1 MFHKL
6 KNFSIIF
13 IIIVLCLIITGT
25 ITATADR
32 CQDCHGTDGGY
43 TFEPLII
50 QASTPR
56 VASPGEEF
64 EHVIIIQHPGEYE
77 ALEVVVELNLGSAT
91 QLTALSQSTQRL
103 PTMTE
108 GTKEV
113 VFKLKAKEPSQS
125 QRIRTIV
132 KYTSSLHYDPTE
144 IIEVLDISVNIDKI
158 LLEPSAWSIE
168 MSESGEKSIDL
179 TAIEDVKNIDILPS
193 STLDKIVNLNSAPTQ
208 TLQKGNSIKLDLE
221 AKAVGSGKLNIIY
234 EDSLGIPH
242 KVVLDVEVSED
253 IEKEGKFWIQVGII
267 TGILSWVVLFIS
279 LLVGAPFK
287 KVKVTLNKI
296 FKTSPIR
303 KEFHCGISYIISVL
317 ALFHA
322 VVVMANHWYG
332 VVLNNSYLIANIDM
346 DYGWYINL
354 GTIAWIFM
362 VGVSFT
368 GIFWKKIIKII
379 KYNAWRWTHNIFTIL
394 ALAISSIHV
403 TIMLHFRFF

>member
-1 MFHKL
+1 L
-6 KNFSIIF
+6 
-13 IIIVLCLIITGT
+13 VIITSNV
-25 ITATADR
+25 TADR

-43 TFEPLII
+43 TFEPLLI

-77 ALEVVVELNLGSAT
+77 ASGITVELNLASAT
-91 QLTALSQSTQRL
+91 QITPMSSKTKNL
-103 PTMTE
+103 PTMT
-108 GTKEV
+108 GGSGEV

-144 IIEVLDISVNIDKI
+144 ITEVFDISINIDKI
-158 LLEPSAWSIE
+158 LLEPSVWSVE
-168 MSESGEKSIDL
+168 MDESGKKTINLKALEN
-179 TAIEDVKNIDILPS
+179 VKNIIIIPS
-193 STLDKIVNLNSAPTQ
+193 SSLDDVVEIKSQTVQNLV
-208 TLQKGNSIKLDLE
+208 KGESTDIKLD

-234 EDSLGIPH
+234 EDSLDVPH
-242 KVVLDVEVSED
+242 KVVLDIEVIEHF
-253 IEKEGKFWIQVGII
+253 EKEGEFWVQIGII

-279 LLVGAPFK
+279 LIVGAPFK
-287 KVKVTLNKI
+287 KLKLGLKKA

-303 KEFHCGISYIISVL
+303 KEFHCGISYIISIL

-332 VVLNNSYLIANIDM
+332 VVLNNSYLIANLDM
-346 DYGWYINL
+346 DYGIYINL

-368 GIFWKKIIKII
+368 GIFWKKLIKLI
-379 KYNAWRWTHNIFTIL
+379 KYNAWRWTHNIITIL
-394 ALAISSIHV
+394 ALVISSIHV
-403 TIMLHFRFF
+403 AVMLHFRFF